1 MKTKECEQ
9 CAGCPLVRLF
19 PEATVVPVKPGT
31 SLRIAIGEMP
41 SDEDVR
47 VGSPFSDGVGRILDM
62 LLRKAG
68 IRRDEVTMLNVIQCH
83 PLDDKFPADVK
94 AVHHCIRNHVL
105 PVLHSKP
112 WVRLDL
118 IGEKALKFIGLQ
130 EGIARWRGSPIDVNV
145 DDLEQ
150 KYTH

>member
-1 MKTKECEQ
+1 
-9 CAGCPLVRLF
+9 
-19 PEATVVPVKPGT
+19 
-31 SLRIAIGEMP
+31 MP

-94 AVHHCIRNHVL
+94 AVHHCVRNHVL

-130 EGIARWRGSPIDVNV
+130 DGIARWRGSPIDVNV